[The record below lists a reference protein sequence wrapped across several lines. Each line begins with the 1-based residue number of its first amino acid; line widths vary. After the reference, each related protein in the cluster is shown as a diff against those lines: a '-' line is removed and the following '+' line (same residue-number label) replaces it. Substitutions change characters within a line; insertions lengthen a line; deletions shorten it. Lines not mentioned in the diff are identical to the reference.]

1 MTQLRTIDTQALAQL
16 NKALVGFDHIF
27 NDRFF
32 NAQSNNYPPHNIVKY
47 SSDTYA
53 IEVAVAGFLKDEIN
67 VSVDQDQLTITG
79 KKNRLNES
87 TGQIEYLH
95 RGLAARDF
103 EQVFT
108 LAEYMEV
115 VGAKVDNGM
124 LQIDIKR
131 VVPEA
136 LKPRQIEIK

>member
-1 MTQLRTIDTQALAQL
+1 MTQLRTVDTQALANL
-16 NKALVGFDHIF
+16 NRALVGFDRIF
-27 NDRFF
+27 NERY
-32 NAQSNNYPPHNIVKY
+32 NAQSSNYPPHNIVKY
-47 SSDTYA
+47 NENTYA
-53 IEVAVAGFLKDEIN
+53 IEVAVAGFMKEEIS
-67 VSVDQDQLTITG
+67 VSVDQAQLTIRG
-79 KKNRLNES
+79 EKIRLNES